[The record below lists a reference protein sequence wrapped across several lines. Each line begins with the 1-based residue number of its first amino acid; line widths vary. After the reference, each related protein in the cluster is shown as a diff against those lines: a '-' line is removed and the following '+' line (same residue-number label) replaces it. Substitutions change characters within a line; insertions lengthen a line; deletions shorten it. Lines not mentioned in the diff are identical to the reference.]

1 MNDSMNN
8 KNNGNKLS
16 KVLGRTDIIAI
27 GFGAMVGWSWI
38 MMTTSWVNEAG
49 ILGAVI
55 AFLIGGAIILAIGL
69 VYGELTAAMPLAGGE
84 FAFVYRA
91 MGGRTA
97 WLVGWIMTL
106 AYMGVA
112 AWEGIALATAI
123 DYILPIPKFGP
134 LAEIAG
140 YQVYL
145 SWALVGAAGALII
158 TLLNLIGV
166 RSALLFQVM
175 ATAALIIIAI
185 VMFIGGVTF
194 GDTSNMGKPFESGG
208 GFLYVLLMVPAMM
221 IGFDIIPQSAE
232 EMNIGPKNIG
242 KMIVVCIM
250 ISLAWYLMMII
261 GVGLAAPAEIRF
273 SGIIPMADVA
283 AYLFSSQAFSTII
296 VFGGILGI
304 LTTWNGFFLGA
315 TRLLYAM
322 GRARVIPP
330 VFGSIHRK
338 YKTPWA
344 ATLLVG
350 IVCVISPFFGQN
362 ALIWFI
368 NTSSLSALISYC
380 FVIMAFLILR
390 KKDAGLDRPFRIK
403 GGMYFGRVTFV
414 VSIVYLIAYIFSEVI
429 AGGKAPEFVI
439 LGFWIAVGFVFVA
452 SAKFTD
458 GHITAEE
465 RELLIFGER
474 FARRGI
480 GNEK

>member
-1 MNDSMNN
+1 MNDNMDN

-27 GFGAMVGWSWI
+27 GFGTMVGWSWI

-69 VYGELTAAMPLAGGE
+69 VYGELTAALPLAGGE
-84 FAFVYRA
+84 FAFIYRA
-91 MGGRTA
+91 MGRNSA

-134 LAEIAG
+134 LMEIAG

-145 SWALVGAAGALII
+145 SWALVGVAGALII

-166 RSALLFQVM
+166 KSALLFQVM

-185 VMFIGGVTF
+185 VIFLGGVTF
-194 GDTSNMGKPFESGG
+194 GDIDNMGRPFESGR
-208 GFLYVLLMVPAMM
+208 GFFYVLLMVPAML

-242 KMIVVCIM
+242 KMIVVCII
-250 ISLAWYLMMII
+250 ISLLWYLIMII

-273 SGIIPMADVA
+273 SGIIPMTDVA

-304 LTTWNGFFLGA
+304 LTTWNGFFIGA
-315 TRLLYAM
+315 TRLIYAM
-322 GRARVIPP
+322 GRAWVIPP
-330 VFGSIHRK
+330 VFGSVHRK

-350 IVCVISPFFGQN
+350 LVCVIAPFFGQN

-403 GGMYFGRVTFV
+403 GGMVFGRITFA
-414 VSIVYLIAYIFSEVI
+414 VSIMYLIAYISSEVI
-429 AGGKAPEFVI
+429 AGGNAPEFI
-439 LGFWIAVGFVFVA
+439 IIAAWVVVGA
-452 SAKFTD
+452 ALAAAAKFKD
-458 GHITAEE
+458 GHISAEE
-465 RELLIFGER
+465 REILIFGER
-474 FARRGI
+474 LARRGD
-480 GNEK
+480 GQ